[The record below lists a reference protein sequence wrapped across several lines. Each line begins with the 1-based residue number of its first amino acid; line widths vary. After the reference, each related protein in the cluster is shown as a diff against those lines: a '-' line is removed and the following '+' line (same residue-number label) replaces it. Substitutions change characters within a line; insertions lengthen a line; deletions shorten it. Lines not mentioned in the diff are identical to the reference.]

1 MKSDTSNRFAYI
13 ETRLQWGDGLTARE
27 LAETFRLT
35 RQTAQGL
42 IDEYR
47 QRYPGNLHFDPSV
60 KKQLPGESFSPRHI
74 SKDAGHFLDYLRGH
88 ELVGYYL
95 DQSEWSE
102 LSLVDV
108 DRFTRPKL
116 NFSNTRELLASLR
129 NRHSLRVTYRAK
141 TRHLDR
147 DICPHSIIFASNRYH
162 VRAYCHLSGHFLDL
176 VISRIDNFRAS
187 QEPWVPSSQ
196 DGEWNEYAD
205 IVFTVN
211 HSLPRPSVV
220 AIRMDYGLKESE
232 NLTVTCRKA
241 LAFYVRRELLAVD
254 LKYGMPRWV
263 EVTASS

>member
-1 MKSDTSNRFAYI
+1 M
-13 ETRLQWGDGLTARE
+13 
-27 LAETFRLT
+27 
-35 RQTAQGL
+35 
-42 IDEYR
+42 
-47 QRYPGNLHFDPSV
+47 
-60 KKQLPGESFSPRHI
+60 
-74 SKDAGHFLDYLRGH
+74 DYLRGH

-129 NRHSLRVTYRAK
+129 NRHSLRVAYRAK

-176 VISRIDNFRAS
+176 VISRIDNFRVS
-187 QEPWVPSSQ
+187 EKPWVPSSQ

-211 HSLPRPSVV
+211 HSLPHPSVV

-254 LKYGMPRWV
+254 LNGMPRWI

>member
-1 MKSDTSNRFAYI
+1 MFRYGFRMCKSGSLDTMISAPTDNASSRNLLSF
-13 ETRLQWGDGLTARE
+13 GS
-27 LAETFRLT
+27 
-35 RQTAQGL
+35 RQ
-42 IDEYR
+42 
-47 QRYPGNLHFDPSV
+47 
-60 KKQLPGESFSPRHI
+60 
-74 SKDAGHFLDYLRGH
+74 
-88 ELVGYYL
+88 
-95 DQSEWSE
+95 EWSE

-141 TRHLDR
+141 TKHLDR

-162 VRAYCHLSGHFLDL
+162 VRAYCHLSGRFLDL

-187 QEPWVPSSQ
+187 QEPWVASSQ
-196 DGEWNEYAD
+196 DGEWNGYAD

-211 HSLPRPSVV
+211 PSLPHPSVV

-241 LAFYVRRELLAVD
+241 LAFYVRRELLAID
-254 LKYGMPRWV
+254 LKYGMPRWI
-263 EVTASS
+263 EVTARLSK